1 MDRRSVYRQVANLH
15 ATAIDRGFLTELG
28 EPFLTL
34 LYRAIDEDASAV
46 LITRSEED
54 RIVGFVS
61 GGSGLGPLY
70 RRLLR
75 RGPSVAWSLLPTM
88 LSPRK
93 LRKIAELLWHSREE
107 KADRLPQAE
116 LMSIAVSPDLRRS
129 GCAAGLYRELC
140 QHFRRHG
147 VGEFKIVVGDALG
160 PAQSFY
166 RKMGAEPVSQITV
179 HGDATSTVFVQRL
192 A

>member
-1 MDRRSVYRQVANLH
+1 MDRRSVYRQVAHLH
-15 ATAIDRGFLTELG
+15 AAAIDRGFLSELG

-34 LYRAIDEDASAV
+34 LYQAIDEDASSV
-46 LITRSEED
+46 LITRSDQD

-75 RGPSVAWSLLPTM
+75 RGLSVVRSLLPTM

-93 LRKIAELLWHSREE
+93 IRKVAELLWHSREDE
-107 KADRLPQAE
+107 AAALPRAE

-129 GCAAGLYRELC
+129 GCAAELYRELC
-140 QHFRRHG
+140 QHFRQHG
-147 VGEFKIVVGDALG
+147 VDDFKIVVGDALA
-160 PAQSFY
+160 PAQAFY

-179 HGDATSTVFVQRL
+179 HGDATSTVFVHRL
-192 A
+192 T

>member
-1 MDRRSVYRQVANLH
+1 MDRRAVYRQVANLH

-28 EPFLTL
+28 EPFLAL
-34 LYRAIDEDASAV
+34 LYEAIDQDASAV
-46 LITRSEED
+46 LITRSAED
-54 RIVGFVS
+54 RVVGFVS

-75 RGPSVAWSLLPTM
+75 RAPSVAWSLLPTM

-107 KADRLPQAE
+107 KADRLPRAE

-129 GCAAGLYRELC
+129 GCAAELYRELC
-140 QHFRRHG
+140 EHFRQHG
-147 VGEFKIVVGDALG
+147 VADFKIVVGDALA
-160 PAQSFY
+160 PAQAFY

-179 HGDATSTVFVQRL
+179 HGDVTSTVFVHRL
-192 A
+192 T